1 MLCER
6 IISSELNLLPE
17 NLNTDFTPRENR
29 DPCKNKVVLPIRD
42 Q

>member
-17 NLNTDFTPRENR
+17 NLTTDFL
-29 DPCKNKVVLPIRD
+29 LPEKTETLVRIK
-42 Q
+42 